1 MSIGRQCQTQQQT
14 CCTIAARDK
23 ISWLFEGAD
32 SEQMV
37 PIAFNRSR
45 LLMLNAWI
53 AASNIPC
60 ADATDRTGQEC
71 STHRTFPKPECNG
84 GRLNPKTAKCHSGP
98 SAACPMPSYAVLV
111 FVVTAVIAY
120 LVGKRKGGLD
130 SKQSQVLCSCMHAI
144 GSVSTDLVFSF
155 GSNSAGCRGKRTYP
169 AQRRKSRPDS
179 S

>member
-1 MSIGRQCQTQQQT
+1 MRGLLLAIYL
-14 CCTIAARDK
+14 A
-23 ISWLFEGAD
+23 
-32 SEQMV
+32 
-37 PIAFNRSR
+37 
-45 LLMLNAWI
+45 LMLQTEPVKNAQHTELSRNLS
-53 AASNIPC
+53 AMAVDSTLKLRN
-60 ADATDRTGQEC
+60 ATRA
-71 STHRTFPKPECNG
+71 RP
-84 GRLNPKTAKCHSGP
+84 GP

-130 SKQSQVLCSCMHAI
+130 SKQSQVLCSRMHAI